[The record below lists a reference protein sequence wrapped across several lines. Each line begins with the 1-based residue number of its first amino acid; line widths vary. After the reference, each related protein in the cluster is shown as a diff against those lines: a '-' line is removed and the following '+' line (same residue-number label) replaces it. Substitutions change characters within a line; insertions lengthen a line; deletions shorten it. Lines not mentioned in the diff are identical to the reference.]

1 MDYKKIFEES
11 KLKEAKPKFNDV
23 KTRWND
29 KPEDADQYDDWEHHD
44 ARTYTGGCGG
54 SWTDPA
60 HWTSKKKTQAEV
72 DKNSQLEKEWH
83 KSIDNALTKLDKN
96 DEDYAGF
103 LDDNKI
109 EVDEDGN
116 VINIDRSS
124 YYGTPDD
131 IDDNIE
137 DYFKRYKSW
146 ATNERAKQAAKN
158 AAQELGSSYL
168 NEYFGVDNGADVL
181 ESILN
186 IQQYKNFISQIQSKI
201 EEAKQ
206 KTGVTDEM
214 VSSFN
219 EEDLVK
225 YLKEN
230 NLLGPKAK
238 RCTTV
243 LKTIKGYFPS
253 RTMELH

>member
-1 MDYKKIFEES
+1 MFFFFNSDLESELKI
-11 KLKEAKPKFNDV
+11 L
-23 KTRWND
+23 
-29 KPEDADQYDDWEHHD
+29 
-44 ARTYTGGCGG
+44 
-54 SWTDPA
+54 
-60 HWTSKKKTQAEV
+60 
-72 DKNSQLEKEWH
+72 DKNKQLEKEWH
-83 KSIDNALTKLDKN
+83 KSIDNALSKLDKN

-103 LDDNKI
+103 LNDKNIK
-109 EVDEDGN
+109 VDKAGK
-116 VINIDRSS
+116 VIDADTHRF
-124 YYGTPDD
+124 GRTPED

-137 DYFKRYKSW
+137 DYFKKYKSY

-168 NEYFGVDNGADVL
+168 NEYFGVENGADAL
-181 ESILN
+181 EAVLN
-186 IQQYKNFISQIQSKI
+186 IQQYKNFISQIQAKI

-206 KTGVTDEM
+206 ETGVTDEM

-219 EEDLVK
+219 EEDLVQ

-238 RCTTV
+238 RCTTL